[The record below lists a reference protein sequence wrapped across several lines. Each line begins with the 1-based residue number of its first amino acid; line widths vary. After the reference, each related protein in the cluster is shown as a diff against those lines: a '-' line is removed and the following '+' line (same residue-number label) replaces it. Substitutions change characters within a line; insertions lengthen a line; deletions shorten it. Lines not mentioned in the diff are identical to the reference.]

1 MKGSSPGFYH
11 LFDGDFSIK
20 NGLALEALSLSDDAR
35 IVTAATPPYT
45 IVHTN
50 TAWSKITGYKF
61 HEVVGKTPPSCRA
74 RRPELP
80 ALKELHAAL
89 ERREPIEVT
98 LVNYQRDGTPYHATI
113 SCQLVAGGSHYLG
126 KIAAQPIADGS
137 YAPLSRAPAELART
151 PLLPVNY
158 ADPVQLRARVKAPGA
173 RHEGPPPRGPRQQ
186 LGPDRALLQ
195 GLPPPDH
202 PPEPAVARD
211 VRLHVGGGRGPHK
224 QAPHRRGDRPRRPP
238 LPLGCVKRREPYTG
252 CLINYKKGGKRF
264 VNQVK
269 TCPVYDEDDEVAA
282 FMSMLKEIDDP
293 PPSEAPGSA
302 SRGSPSSANPS
313 EAHLWSAI
321 QHRLEVGG
329 EGVGVGGGTR

>member
-1 MKGSSPGFYH
+1 MASPH
-11 LFDGDFSIK
+11 HSIS
-20 NGLALEALSLSDDAR
+20 LSEALSLSDDAR

-61 HEVVGKTPPSCRA
+61 HEVVGKTPAFLQGPA
-74 RRPELP
+74 TELP

-126 KIAAQPIADGS
+126 KIVAQPIVDGS

-158 ADPVQLRARVKAPGA
+158 ADPSNYERASKRQARGTKA
-173 RHEGPPPRGPRQQ
+173 
-186 LGPDRALLQ
+186 
-195 GLPPPDH
+195 
-202 PPEPAVARD
+202 
-211 VRLHVGGGRGPHK
+211 RLHEVLANNSDPIVLCSKDYPHQIIHPNQPWLEMCGYTLEEVEGRTNKLLTGAETDP
-224 QAPHRRGDRPRRPP
+224 DV
-238 LPLGCVKRREPYTG
+238 LLSLLGCVKRREPYTG

-329 EGVGVGGGTR
+329 EGVGIGGGTR